1 MEILMKLNKTKQSNT
16 GKSGVLPCPNGSKTG
31 GSLCA
36 GKLFQVSAA
45 AFAAVLLLGGC
56 GFNRAAKSVGTIGG
70 ADGPT
75 SVYVTDGEGAPA
87 ATAAATAASTASPAP
102 APTPEPKAASELIV
116 GKWSFDHMEDGSG
129 NAVDLSE
136 VQSGGMDLSGILGK
150 ALATGASL
158 EFTEDGK
165 LKLSVLSVNYSFD
178 SDTTIKLSGGILPQ
192 TFEKVP
198 VTVSESAARIKAG
211 NYTVVLKRA

>member
-1 MEILMKLNKTKQSNT
+1 MEIFMKRNMTRQSKAAQ
-16 GKSGVLPCPNGSKTG
+16 G
-31 GSLCA
+31 A
-36 GKLFQVSAA
+36 GKLFRVSAA

-75 SVYVTDGEGAPA
+75 SVYVTDSEGTPA
-87 ATAAATAASTASPAP
+87 ATAAATASPA
-102 APTPEPKAASELIV
+102 PEPKAASELIV

-150 ALATGASL
+150 ALASGAIL

>member
-1 MEILMKLNKTKQSNT
+1 MEIFMKLNKTNLSKAAQ
-16 GKSGVLPCPNGSKTG
+16 SGVLPCRHGAKTERSACG
-31 GSLCA
+31 GR
-36 GKLFQVSAA
+36 LFRVSAG

-56 GFNRAAKSVGTIGG
+56 GFNRAAKSVGIIGG

-75 SVYVTDGEGAPA
+75 DVYVTDGDGTPA
-87 ATAAATAASTASPAP
+87 ATATAAATASPTP
-102 APTPEPKAASELIV
+102 APTPEPRPASELIV

-150 ALATGASL
+150 ALASGASL

-178 SDTTIKLSGGILPQ
+178 SDATIKLSGGILPQ

-198 VTVSESAARIKAG
+198 VTVSETAARIKAG